1 MIMKFSR
8 SFLSSAGRPRAR
20 AGKTSL
26 RTLINYFLVFIFI
39 FAVGMSIIM
48 LGLGLSADAS
58 DSIAFAINEDG
69 NDVNVGDFWDV
80 VLVRRLHLSHRLAL

>member
-1 MIMKFSR
+1 M
-8 SFLSSAGRPRAR
+8 
-20 AGKTSL
+20 
-26 RTLINYFLVFIFI
+26 FIFI